1 MRKVKLFVMIEEA
14 QDRAL
19 RLLHEKTRVP
29 MAVYI
34 REAVDDLIEKYRRI
48 LEEKS
53 ARKQAGKGT

>member
-1 MRKVKLFVMIEEA
+1 MPKVKLFVMIEEA

-53 ARKQAGKGT
+53 ERKQAGKGT